1 MKDAY
6 VRVKDKAE
14 HGYYSAE
21 SSPEEYATDRTS
33 TFSDSAL
40 HEAGHQLDKQ
50 GRKAVKETKENISKA
65 KDYFKQKKAEQPIQR
80 AREQAKRAA
89 RSAGKTMEQA
99 AGRIVQRESLPLR
112 TRTRAKPAFPMCQT
126 ASPIRSIPWPTPR
139 KFPIRWLKRWAGAVT
154 ETNNMWLMCCVITPM
169 AVPSVWVLL
178 IRPLW
183 SCHCRRSG
191 SKADSP
197 TDPGTALATAWSGV
211 PAL

>member
-1 MKDAY
+1 M
-6 VRVKDKAE
+6 RVKDKAE

-89 RSAGKTMEQA
+89 ALPGRRRNRPQGGLFKEKISPSGHERGQSPLSLEAVSLCLGMLGHRSLLPCFQ
-99 AGRIVQRESLPLR
+99 GRYGGSERMRLR
-112 TRTRAKPAFPMCQT
+112 DHF
-126 ASPIRSIPWPTPR
+126 
-139 KFPIRWLKRWAGAVT
+139 
-154 ETNNMWLMCCVITPM
+154 
-169 AVPSVWVLL
+169 
-178 IRPLW
+178 
-183 SCHCRRSG
+183 
-191 SKADSP
+191 
-197 TDPGTALATAWSGV
+197 
-211 PAL
+211 